1 MAGVPEVRQRF
12 FLGGLGCEPLL
23 REGQIPACAGIT
35 AEVKPLNWERY
46 LKDRR
51 C

>member
-12 FLGGLGCEPLL
+12 FLGGLGYEPLL
-23 REGQIPACAGIT
+23 REGQIPAQAGMT
-35 AEVKPLNWERY
+35 TEVKPLNWERY
-46 LKDRR
+46 LKVRQ